1 MRGKEKDTILD
12 RQQSDPF
19 LLSNYTLG
27 GKTAIVTGA
36 GRGMGEAFAKT
47 LAANGASVA
56 VVDIN
61 REAAVRVA
69 SGIVASEKK
78 AIAYSVDISRLN
90 DVEELTRRVTGDL
103 GSPDILVNNA
113 GVLKPT
119 PFVEIGE
126 DEWRNVMKVN
136 VDGVFYG
143 CKAVV
148 PGMIAQRY
156 GKIVNIS
163 STAGKSASTFGGLHY
178 TTSKAAVLGITRH
191 LARELAQYHIN
202 VNAVCP
208 GSIDTPLIRCNAS
221 DETIQKG
228 IEKIPFGR
236 LGKPQEVA
244 NLVLFLASDA
254 SSYITGASIDI
265 NGGELLV

>member
-1 MRGKEKDTILD
+1 LD
-12 RQQSDPF
+12 RPNSDPF
-19 LLSNYTLG
+19 LLSNYTLDG
-27 GKTAIVTGA
+27 RVAIVTGA
-36 GRGMGEAFAKT
+36 GQGMGEAFAKI
-47 LAANGASVA
+47 LASNGASIAVA
-56 VVDIN
+56 DIQ
-61 REAAVRVA
+61 RDAAARVA
-69 SGIVASEKK
+69 SEITRSGKK
-78 AIAYSVDISRLN
+78 AIDYSIDVSRLD
-90 DVEELTRRVTGDL
+90 DVMGLVRRVTTDL
-103 GSPDILVNNA
+103 GSPNILVNNA

-136 VDGVFYG
+136 VDGVFFC

-178 TTSKAAVLGITRH
+178 TASKAAVLGITRH
-191 LARELAQYHIN
+191 LARELAEYHIN

-208 GSIDTPLIRCNAS
+208 GSIDTPMVRANAS

-228 IEKIPFGR
+228 IQKIPFGR
-236 LGKPQEVA
+236 LGKPIEVA